1 MKNML
6 KKYGIDG
13 IYIIHAK
20 KGYEKHEERIRKLF
34 DEYGFEYEFV
44 TEGDPSLFHSID
56 LSLYFTSDFLN
67 KMSNPTIS
75 CTLNHLMCYE
85 QIASNKNN
93 LVLVFEDD
101 PIFLGDFISKIQKI
115 IKEVKLLEKG
125 FIVSLE
131 GTTQKF
137 PSYWQTKRGKNLYKA
152 KGSRCAGAYL
162 IDITAVKSI
171 LNYLENNKCNLP
183 IDWWQNL
190 LIQKNVISM
199 YWAHPPLVEQGSHN
213 GLLSSTIS
221 TRQNGLGR
229 RIKWKIQK
237 IYKKYIRRLFSQI
250 LINSN
255 N

>member
-1 MKNML
+1 ML
-6 KKYGIDG
+6 KKFGIDG

-20 KGYEKHEERIRKLF
+20 KGYEVHEERIRKLF
-34 DEYGFEYEFV
+34 DAYKFEYQFV
-44 TEGDPSLFHSID
+44 TEGDPSLFDTID
-56 LSLYFTSDFLN
+56 LNSYFTSDFLN
-67 KMSNPTIS
+67 KMSKPTVS

-93 LVLVFEDD
+93 LALVFEDD
-101 PIFLGDFISKIQKI
+101 PIFLGDFVLKIEKI
-115 IKEVKLLEKG
+115 IKEVQFLPKG
-125 FIVSLE
+125 FIISLE

-137 PSYWQTKRGKNLYKA
+137 PSYWQTKFRKHLYKA

-162 IDITAVKSI
+162 IDNTAVNNI
-171 LNYLENNKCNLP
+171 LQYLENNKCNLA

-190 LIQKNVISM
+190 LIEKEIISM

-221 TRQNGLGR
+221 TRQNSFGR
-229 RIKWKIQK
+229 RLKWKMQK
-237 IYKKYIRRLFSQI
+237 FYKKYVRRLYSQR
-250 LINSN
+250 LIDSN